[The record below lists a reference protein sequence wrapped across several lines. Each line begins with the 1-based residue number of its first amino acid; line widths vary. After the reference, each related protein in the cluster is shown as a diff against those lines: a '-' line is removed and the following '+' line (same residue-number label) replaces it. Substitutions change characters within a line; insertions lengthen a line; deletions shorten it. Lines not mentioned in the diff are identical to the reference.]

1 MIIFSTRPSL
11 ELSAGVTDA
20 PTLIQQQS
28 RALRQYCLEKSLQ
41 FALCSCP
48 TIVPRPAPI
57 TRPLSIRP
65 ERCPLIP
72 IPFFGILVTAF
83 LATSVRS
90 HTLQLLDAANQ
101 RGVLSML
108 PVPWEICGSGIDQR
122 SCSALAVPKLR
133 VSPTRVPTSVE
144 VLFYRTTAN
153 TVNITPGDTCR
164 PETRTTGFSQP
175 HNIEFSRE
183 RCAPLHSYTPRPRVS
198 NHTVPVLFGCG
209 NTGAGAPSPV
219 LRCTQHFLT
228 WVACALLCFNRIQMA
243 RLAIPSNII
252 THVPSVGTNLGR
264 YLLASRPRPVF
275 KSSGVQ

>member
-1 MIIFSTRPSL
+1 MIIFPTRPSL

-20 PTLIQQQS
+20 PTLIQEQS

-48 TIVPRPAPI
+48 TIVPRPALI
-57 TRPLSIRP
+57 TLQLSIRP

-83 LATSVRS
+83 LATSARS

-108 PVPWEICGSGIDQR
+108 PVLWAICGSGIDQR

-144 VLFYRTTAN
+144 VLFYRTIAN